1 MATSKGLNFTK
12 EELQS
17 LYDLG
22 LSNTRI
28 AEIYGVERGTIF
40 YWSKKL
46 GVKSERY
53 EKPIYIEDF
62 FDKIDSKEKAYML
75 GFLLGDG
82 AIDKKGHLECSI
94 SINDKE
100 ILYKFSEWT
109 GCKVVEN
116 HHTNVKSRCFPHASI
131 HIGNKNIMKQLKML
145 FGGRLK
151 PERHIP
157 IISKKYEP
165 YLVQGFFDAD
175 GCVTFGHRKDRGY
188 LWKKIIFTSQLK
200 MLTGIQSIL
209 DKQGISSKIYPK
221 SGEKC
226 FVLELSRNTNNVIK
240 ALDYIYSDENFV
252 ILQRKFEKAHA
263 LRLEL
268 GENGEGHKSE

>member
-12 EELQS
+12 EELQE

-22 LSNTRI
+22 LSNTKI

-46 GVKSERY
+46 GIKSKRY
-53 EKPIYIEDF
+53 AKPIYVEDF
-62 FDKIDSKEKAYML
+62 FDKINSKEKAYML

-82 AIDKKGHLECSI
+82 AIDKIGNLECSI
-94 SINDKE
+94 AMADKE
-100 ILYKFSEWT
+100 VLYHFKDWT
-109 GCKVVEN
+109 GCNVVEN
-116 HHTNVKSRCFPHASI
+116 NKTNIKTRSFPHASI
-131 HIGNKNIMKQLKML
+131 HIANRHMMEKLKML

-157 IISKKYEP
+157 IIPKQYES

-221 SGEKC
+221 SHEKC
-226 FVLELSRNTNNVIK
+226 YVLELSRNTNNVLK
-240 ALDYIYSDENFV
+240 ALNYIYSDEDFV
-252 ILQRKFEKAHA
+252 ILKRKYKKAQA

-268 GENGEGHKSE
+268 GENGEGHEK

>member
-12 EELQS
+12 EELQE

-22 LSNTRI
+22 LSNTKI

-46 GVKSERY
+46 GIKSERY
-53 EKPIYIEDF
+53 AKPVYVEDF
-62 FDKIDSKEKAYML
+62 FDKINSKEKAYML

-82 AIDKKGHLECSI
+82 AIDKLGNLECSI
-94 SINDKE
+94 AIADKE
-100 ILYKFSEWT
+100 VLYHFKDWT
-109 GCKVVEN
+109 GCNVVEN
-116 HHTNVKSRCFPHASI
+116 NKINIKSRSFPYASI
-131 HIGNKNIMKQLKML
+131 HVCNKHMMEKLKML

-157 IISKKYEP
+157 IIPKQYES

-221 SGEKC
+221 SNEKC
-226 FVLELSRNTNNVIK
+226 YVLELSRNTNNVLK
-240 ALDYIYSDENFV
+240 ALDYIYSDEDFV
-252 ILQRKFEKAHA
+252 ILKRKYKKAQA

-268 GENGEGHKSE
+268 GENGEGHKK